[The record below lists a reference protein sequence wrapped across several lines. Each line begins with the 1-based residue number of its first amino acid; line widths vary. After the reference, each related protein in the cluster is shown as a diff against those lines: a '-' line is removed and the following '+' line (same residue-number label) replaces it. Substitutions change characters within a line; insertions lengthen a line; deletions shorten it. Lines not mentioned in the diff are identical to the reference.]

1 MNKKSVNFGPQAG
14 GGQEGEEGEAITPV
28 VTYYQP
34 EMASTASSLSL
45 ISTAPS
51 SAPSGSTDDTSNSDD
66 TVAIAAAARY

>member
-14 GGQEGEEGEAITPV
+14 GQEGEEGETITPV

-34 EMASTASSLSL
+34 EMASTTSSLSL

-51 SAPSGSTDDTSNSDD
+51 SAPSGSTDDTPNSDD